1 MKRTAIGVRMHSGW
15 GALVAVSS
23 TDGSVEIVGRRR
35 IDLISGG
42 AAAAKQPYHY
52 ARNLELS
59 EAEKVLANCFE
70 SSRSLAFAA
79 VKDVVDALRSRQYG
93 VICSAVIQASSRPL
107 PPLPKILGSHALI
120 HTAEGEF
127 YREVFSKGCE
137 DLDLSVTGIRERD
150 LNERVDTAFG
160 KAASRIRQ
168 QISAFGRTLGP
179 PWTQDQ
185 KTAALAG
192 LLALVE
198 KQK

>member
-1 MKRTAIGVRMHSGW
+1 
-15 GALVAVSS
+15 
-23 TDGSVEIVGRRR
+23 
-35 IDLISGG
+35 
-42 AAAAKQPYHY
+42 
-52 ARNLELS
+52 
-59 EAEKVLANCFE
+59 
-70 SSRSLAFAA
+70 
-79 VKDVVDALRSRQYG
+79 
-93 VICSAVIQASSRPL
+93 
-107 PPLPKILGSHALI
+107 
-120 HTAEGEF
+120 
-127 YREVFSKGCE
+127 
-137 DLDLSVTGIRERD
+137 VTGIRERE